1 MLFSADLT
9 PVIIDYVKESLM
21 RKLSHTLLAGL
32 GLASVLA
39 FSPSHSAPSEADFLI
54 VPPEKLVWKD
64 AGGGAKVA
72 IVYGDLTK
80 PGMYVIRAYF
90 PPGVMSAP
98 HFHGEDR
105 HVIVV
110 EGTWNAGMDDSWDP
124 QSTTPLK
131 TGSYMFHKAGAVHF
145 DGSAGEQGAMV
156 QIVGMGPSKTTF
168 LFPKEGNFGK
178 PHKLN

>member
-1 MLFSADLT
+1 MFKPSR
-9 PVIIDYVKESLM
+9 PLM
-21 RKLSHTLLAGL
+21 AAL

-39 FSPSHSAPSEADFLI
+39 MSPSFSASSDKDFLVI
-54 VPPEKLVWKD
+54 PPEKVEWKD
-64 AGGGAKVA
+64 AGGGAKLAV
-72 IVYGDLTK
+72 IYGDPAK

-105 HVIVV
+105 HIVV
-110 EGTWNAGMDDSWDP
+110 VQGTWNAGTDDSWDP
-124 QSTTPLK
+124 KATAPLEQ
-131 TGSYMFHKAGAVHF
+131 GSYMFHPAGMVHF
-145 DGSAGEQGAMV
+145 DGSAGDEGAIV

-178 PHKLN
+178 PRKLN

>member
-1 MLFSADLT
+1 MLKNSCAMMSALI
-9 PVIIDYVKESLM
+9 V
-21 RKLSHTLLAGL
+21 
-32 GLASVLA
+32 ASVLTI
-39 FSPSHSAPSEADFLI
+39 SPSYSAPSESDFLI
-54 VPPEKLVWKD
+54 VPPEKMVWKD
-64 AGGGAKVA
+64 AGSGAKIAV
-72 IVYGDLTK
+72 VYGDPAR

-110 EGTWNAGMDDSWDP
+110 QGTWNAGMDDSWDP
-124 QSTTPLK
+124 QATTPLK

-145 DGSAGEQGAMV
+145 DGSAGDEGAMV

-178 PHKLN
+178 PYKLN

>member
-1 MLFSADLT
+1 MLKNSRAILSA
-9 PVIIDYVKESLM
+9 
-21 RKLSHTLLAGL
+21 LS
-32 GLASVLA
+32 LASVLA
-39 FSPSHSAPSEADFLI
+39 VSPTHSAPSEADFLI

-64 AGGGAKVA
+64 AGAGAKIAV
-72 IVYGDLTK
+72 VYGDLTK

-110 EGTWNAGMDDSWDP
+110 QGTWNAGMDDSWDP
-124 QSTTPLK
+124 HSTTPLK

-145 DGSAGEQGAMV
+145 DGSAGDEGAMV

-178 PHKLN
+178 PYKLN

>member
-1 MLFSADLT
+1 MFKPSRS
-9 PVIIDYVKESLM
+9 V
-21 RKLSHTLLAGL
+21 LAAF

-39 FSPSHSAPSEADFLI
+39 MSPSFSAPSEADFLI

-64 AGGGAKVA
+64 AGGGAKIAV
-72 IVYGDLTK
+72 VYGDLSK

-90 PPGVMSAP
+90 PPGVMSSP

-110 EGTWNAGMDDSWDP
+110 EGTWNAGTDDSWDP
-124 QSTTPLK
+124 QATEALS
-131 TGSYMFHKAGAVHF
+131 TGSYMFHKGGAVHY
-145 DGSAGEQGAMV
+145 DGSAGDKGAVV

-168 LFPKEGNFGK
+168 LYPKEGNFGK
-178 PHKLN
+178 PRKLN